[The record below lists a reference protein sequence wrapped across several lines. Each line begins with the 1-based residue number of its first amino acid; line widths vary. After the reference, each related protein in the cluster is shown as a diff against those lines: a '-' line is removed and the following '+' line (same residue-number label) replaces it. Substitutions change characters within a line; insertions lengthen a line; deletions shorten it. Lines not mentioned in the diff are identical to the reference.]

1 MHTKVRVKPN
11 RYDEERSLSEAWAGI
26 DRESNDQL
34 FKSIFL
40 NSPIGKYVGQS
51 GKFVLCNPAFEK
63 ITGHKADELRNIPHL
78 SLVVPDDRELVR
90 RNAIRM
96 LKGLRKTPYRFRVH
110 TRKGEV
116 RWIIET
122 VVPVVYRGKRAIL
135 GNSTDITAQKYLNES
150 FKASEDKYR
159 SLVEN
164 INDVLFTLDAR
175 KTITYISPVVER
187 ITQYK
192 VDELLGQPFTR
203 YILPDDLPGLLGSYK
218 RLLSG
223 QVEPWEFRL
232 KDRDGKIIYLRSSSR
247 PIYRQGRIIGVS
259 GLITDVTE
267 HKRDEEELLRSK
279 DLLQNVIDATPDWM
293 CVKDFEHNY
302 LLVNKSFA
310 QAQHLSPQDMI
321 GRPDTNFFAEEL
333 CLGNPQKGI
342 AGFHHDDEQAFEGRL
357 VQNPGNVVT
366 WADSS
371 QHIYDTYNIPLRD
384 KSGNVYAALVYSRDS
399 TERQKAEEE
408 REASISALQRT
419 LRALVDTMVKVV
431 EMRDPYTAEHQQ
443 RVADLAGAIA
453 REMKMDDLR
462 IEHLVMAA
470 KIHDIGKMYVPSDI
484 LSKPGK
490 LTNTEL
496 DLIKTHTL
504 GSYSILRD
512 IEFSRP
518 IALMVLQHHERLDGS
533 GYPQGS
539 TGKEMLTESKI
550 LAVADVVEAMTSH
563 RPYRAALGIEKAL
576 NEISKNKGKLYDP
589 EVVDVCMMLF
599 KEKGFKFEDRFVYG
613 DK

>member
-1 MHTKVRVKPN
+1 MHVKVRVKPN
-11 RYDEERSLSEAWAGI
+11 RHEEDRSLSEAWAGI
-26 DRESNDQL
+26 DRESCDQL

-40 NSPIGKYVGQS
+40 NSPVGKYVGQS

-63 ITGHKADELRNIPHL
+63 ITGHKKDELRDIRHL
-78 SLVVPDDRELVR
+78 SLVVPADRELVR
-90 RNAIRM
+90 RNAVRM
-96 LKGLRKTPYRFRVH
+96 LKGLRKTPYQFRVC
-110 TRKGEV
+110 TRRGEV

-122 VVPVVYRGKRAIL
+122 VVPIVYRGRRAVL
-135 GNSTDITAQKYLNES
+135 GNSTDITSQKNLGES
-150 FKASEDKYR
+150 FKASEEKYR
-159 SLVEN
+159 ALVEN
-164 INDVLFTLDAR
+164 INDVLFTLDIK

-187 ITQYK
+187 VTGYK
-192 VDELLGQPFTR
+192 VKELLGQPFAS
-203 YILPDDLPGLLGSYK
+203 YVHPDDLPGLLGSYK

-223 QVEPWEFRL
+223 IVEPWEFRL
-232 KDRDGKIIYLRSSSR
+232 KDRGGKIRFVRSSSR
-247 PIYRQGRIIGVS
+247 PIYQEDRIVGVS
-259 GLITDVTE
+259 GLITDITE
-267 HKRDEEELLRSK
+267 RRKAEDELLRSK
-279 DLLQNVIDATPDWM
+279 NLLQNVIDATPDWM
-293 CVKDFEHNY
+293 CVKDFEHKY
-302 LLVNKSFA
+302 ILVNQSFA
-310 QAQHLSPQDMI
+310 QAQHLSPLNML
-321 GRPDTNFFAEEL
+321 GRPDTDFFAEEL
-333 CLGNPQKGI
+333 CLGNPGKGI
-342 AGFHHDDEQAFEGRL
+342 AGFHHDDMQAFQGRL
-357 VQNPGNVVT
+357 VQNPGTVVT

-371 QHIYDTYNIPLRD
+371 HHIYDIYNIPLRD
-384 KSGNVYAALVYSRDS
+384 TSGNVYAALTYSRDS

-408 REASISALQRT
+408 REASVNALQRT

-431 EMRDPYTAEHQQ
+431 EMRDPYTAEHQH

-453 REMKMDDLR
+453 REMKMDELR

-490 LTNTEL
+490 LTDTEL

-550 LAVADVVEAMTSH
+550 LAVADVVEAMSSH
-563 RPYRAALGIEKAL
+563 RPYRAALGIDKAL

-589 EVVDVCMMLF
+589 EVVDVCLMLF
-599 KEKGFKFEDRFVYG
+599 KEKGFKFEDRFVYREL
-613 DK
+613 